1 MRYIDKFHED
11 FGEDKDPNMSYPFKE
26 CPGNF
31 DYEPDTYVCDEMPDC
46 KTCWMREMPE
56 VGNDGE

>member
-11 FGEDKDPNMSYPFKE
+11 YGADNEPNMGYPFKE

-31 DYEPDTYVCDEMPDC
+31 GYEPDTYVCDEMPDC
-46 KTCWMREMPE
+46 ETCWMREMPE
-56 VGNDGE
+56 VEDDGE